1 MEIGGF
7 DGLND
12 FSGGLK
18 IEKISE
24 DDDEFIP
31 NENQKNDRGIIKL
44 EVKEESSQGGV
55 AYFIFQL
62 LQPNLWDKRTV
73 GSIVSLNEL
82 HVGPTLYG
90 LRVSF
95 SAIKY
100 DSLKLFMTDIN
111 AYSWQHIK
119 NLELI
124 GVNSAM
130 AEYCENFKTLFS
142 KILDFL
148 RGLKIRS

>member
-1 MEIGGF
+1 M
-7 DGLND
+7 
-12 FSGGLK
+12 
-18 IEKISE
+18 
-24 DDDEFIP
+24 
-31 NENQKNDRGIIKL
+31 
-44 EVKEESSQGGV
+44 
-55 AYFIFQL
+55 
-62 LQPNLWDKRTV
+62 
-73 GSIVSLNEL
+73 SLNEL